1 VEARR
6 NDRFR
11 RSFAGSASERLP
23 FPAEPT
29 YPLYSMIRTLSVA
42 LLAVTALA
50 LAADTPSTP
59 QGGGSGARRRYDPA
73 AVETI
78 SGEVLRIDRIP
89 SRRGTGTAVHLAVR
103 ASAGETVDV
112 RLGPAW
118 WVDGQNV
125 RVKENDKVEVKGSRV
140 SIGGAPVVIA
150 AVVNKK
156 GKTLVLRN
164 DAGVPAWAGQ
174 KAPARQE

>member
-1 VEARR
+1 MPG
-6 NDRFR
+6 D
-11 RSFAGSASERLP
+11 
-23 FPAEPT
+23 T
-29 YPLYSMIRTLSVA
+29 MIRPLSVA

-59 QGGGSGARRRYDPA
+59 QGGPGARRRYDPA
-73 AVETI
+73 TVETI

-103 ASAGETVDV
+103 AIGGETVDV

-118 WVDGQNV
+118 WIDGQKV
-125 RVKENDKVEVKGSRV
+125 RVKQRDKVEVKGSRV
-140 SIGGAPVVIA
+140 SIDGAPVVIA
-150 AVVNKK
+150 AVVSKNE
-156 GKTLVLRN
+156 KTLVLRD

-174 KAPARQE
+174 KAQARPE